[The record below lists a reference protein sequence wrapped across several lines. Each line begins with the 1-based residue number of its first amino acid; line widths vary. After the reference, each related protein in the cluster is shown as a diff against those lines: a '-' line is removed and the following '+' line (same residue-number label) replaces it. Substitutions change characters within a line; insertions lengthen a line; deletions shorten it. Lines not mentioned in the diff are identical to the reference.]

1 MMKRKVILKNRL
13 GLHIRPCSMIVKA
26 AGKYKADLKIKNQ
39 QNMTVDGKSML
50 ELMQLAAMY
59 GDEVELIADGQDEKE
74 LLNEITKL
82 FEDKFGED

>member
-1 MMKRKVILKNRL
+1 
-13 GLHIRPCSMIVKA
+13 MIVKA